1 MEEMNMFEGIFAGW
15 NVSEIWQ
22 QFSTFYNDFMGWY
35 SALEMVEQIVVG
47 AMIILGVIGAG
58 YLIYGIL
65 WLAFQLV
72 KAIVIGT
79 VLMYFMGFVVI
90 KLLITAI
97 IDQGRVES
105 EWQNSIKSMKYF
117 VRHMYPNTTDEDL
130 LDNDDKLDQKKK
142 SQKVGNKENME
153 NVVNTKTVE
162 QTAPIQ
168 PQTKV
173 ITVKDTV
180 DRFFCTNCGS
190 AFTSAMENSVKNNHS
205 CFCQYCGQM
214 FVSQSDLPKD
224 ATVFIA
230 PSMM

>member
-1 MEEMNMFEGIFAGW
+1 
-15 NVSEIWQ
+15 
-22 QFSTFYNDFMGWY
+22 
-35 SALEMVEQIVVG
+35 
-47 AMIILGVIGAG
+47 
-58 YLIYGIL
+58 
-65 WLAFQLV
+65 
-72 KAIVIGT
+72 
-79 VLMYFMGFVVI
+79 
-90 KLLITAI
+90 
-97 IDQGRVES
+97 
-105 EWQNSIKSMKYF
+105 
-117 VRHMYPNTTDEDL
+117 MYPNTTDEDL